1 MKVQKHINT
10 AAGGYWYRCSR
21 VEFIGDKVKWELS
34 QTSRYSFYE
43 AYERTPHRQ
52 LIEARDDA
60 ALQNF
65 VKAWGPLYFSY
76 PWESE
81 WGDSQPIEIYR
92 NERDQLQAT
101 AQLIASVEEREMQ
114 RPALMQ
120 FLETLHKTSLDEIA
134 LFSVRQILQIPGD
147 MQSGFDQSFR
157 DWLEGATSNQIETA
171 TFAVVNSGILLWAPL
186 TSPRFLVERV
196 GRRNVLRAE
205 LGLTSLFDA
214 LNWMIWQDV
223 VQKHPWQ
230 FCAECRKV
238 FQPDTRHE
246 KKFCSDE
253 CAHRK
258 TAREWQQRKRKD
270 ERKRNGTQKTR

>member
-1 MKVQKHINT
+1 MKVQHHINT

-21 VEFIGDKVKWELS
+21 VEFIGETVKWELS
-34 QTSRYSFYE
+34 PASRYSFYE
-43 AYERTPHRQ
+43 AYERTPHRL
-52 LIEARDDA
+52 LIEANDDT
-60 ALQNF
+60 ALRNF
-65 VKAWGPLYFSY
+65 VKAWGPLYFSI

-81 WGDSQPIEIYR
+81 WGNSQPIENYR
-92 NERDQLQAT
+92 NERDKLQAT
-101 AQLIASVEEREMQ
+101 AQVIASVEDREMQ
-114 RPALMQ
+114 RPALMRL
-120 FLETLHKTSLDEIA
+120 LETLHKTSLDGIS

-157 DWLEGATSNQIETA
+157 DWLEGATSHQIEAA
-171 TFAVVNSGILLWAPL
+171 TFAVVNEGHLLWASL
-186 TSPRFLVERV
+186 TSPRFLVERM

-205 LGLTSLFDA
+205 LGLMSLFDA

-230 FCAECRKV
+230 FCAECRRV
-238 FQPDTRHE
+238 FQPETRHE

-258 TAREWQQRKRKD
+258 TAREWQQRKRKK
-270 ERKRNGTQKTR
+270 EKSRNGTQKTR